1 METGLGRDSGELLGW
16 PPRACAAAG
25 LSDHR
30 NTMYRLKKHGVF
42 SVSNHIWFVQLWFQS
57 KMFSQISDYM
67 HFITGDWISNKCS
80 AIIHIAE
87 IHWEQIEELCHII
100 EVGNQ
105 FQTISAVCVGGMYRQ
120 RGEECEKENK
130 VKSLIEV
137 CVCVCLWREIERR
150 KGPTWI
156 ASLCPTGFQTEGWEF
171 RRTEREGEDRET
183 KQDHYCSHTVYGET
197 QNKGMW
203 RPNHAHFSGKS
214 SSVESCLHC
223 SHSTPS
229 LHSLTLI
236 IPFEEISQVPM

>member
-30 NTMYRLKKHGVF
+30 NTMYRLKKRGVF

-120 RGEECEKENK
+120 RGEECEKEPK
-130 VKSLIEV
+130 VNRLIEV
-137 CVCVCLWREIERR
+137 CVFVERDWEEKRTDVNSQLVSHRFPDRRLRIQEDGERR
-150 KGPTWI
+150 RRPRDQTGPLLFPYSI
-156 ASLCPTGFQTEGWEF
+156 RGNPKIRACEGWL
-171 RRTEREGEDRET
+171 THILVG
-183 KQDHYCSHTVYGET
+183 KAVLSSHVCIVVILHLHYI
-197 QNKGMW
+197 
-203 RPNHAHFSGKS
+203 
-214 SSVESCLHC
+214 L
-223 SHSTPS
+223 
-229 LHSLTLI
+229 
-236 IPFEEISQVPM
+236 